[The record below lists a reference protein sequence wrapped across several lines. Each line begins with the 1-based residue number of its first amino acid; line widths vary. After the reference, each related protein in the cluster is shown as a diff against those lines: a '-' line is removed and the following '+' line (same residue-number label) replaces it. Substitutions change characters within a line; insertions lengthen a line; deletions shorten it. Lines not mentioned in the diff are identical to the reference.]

1 MKHSSLVG
9 GPLGQRRRFTA
20 KERQQ
25 WVEGWKR
32 SQQTQVDFATEQ
44 GLSVGTLRNWVRRAG
59 SGGTQQA
66 DPPKFVEVDLDR
78 LVGPPGS
85 SGAWEFEVRTPRGW
99 VVAVASGAP
108 VERLQ
113 AVLEVLRC

>member
-1 MKHSSLVG
+1 MVG
-9 GPLGQRRRFTA
+9 GPVGRRRFTA

-59 SGGTQQA
+59 STGPQQA
-66 DPPKFVEVDLDR
+66 DHPKFVEVDLDR
-78 LVGPPGS
+78 LVGPPPSGS
-85 SGAWEFEVRTPRGW
+85 SVTWEFEVRTPRGW